1 VSSTTTS
8 TPSHGTPLG
17 ADLPAA
23 AGAPGIAPP
32 RHGEK
37 PADSLVKKAIR
48 GGLWTGGG
56 VVATQMM
63 AFASNILLSW
73 VLLREHFGVM
83 VLINTIITGLR
94 MFSDVGITPC
104 LIQNPRQ
111 DAAFYNTAW
120 TIQVVRGFVL
130 WLAACL
136 LAWPLSQVQHD
147 WAPLSLMLPVAALT
161 TVIDGFR
168 STAYITANRRLQI
181 AKIAAVEF
189 GTAVVRTLVML
200 FAVYLP
206 DVLVWLRENHAA
218 SWDLIAGPLNLPSS
232 GLPLP
237 VLQTAWS
244 LVAGLLAGAV
254 FMTLA
259 SHFMIREVRN
269 RLHFEKKAF
278 GELIR
283 YGKWLFLSTVIT
295 FFAATTDRWII
306 GGILSVS
313 MLGLYGVAMRF
324 AELGPLLF
332 RMVGQWV
339 GFPALS
345 EVYRRDPENL
355 GKRLLHLRIAVC
367 VPICLLLLSMILLG
381 PLVTYVC
388 YRGSRDNLVEAG
400 WIIQVLSVMSLA
412 GTVSSSY
419 GNVYLAI
426 GRTFYNML
434 TVGGQ
439 FVCMTGSALLGYW
452 LYGESGL
459 ILGLGASQWL
469 KYIVDAVL
477 IDRCGYYQPKFD
489 LLVLTLS
496 AVGALLALWGS
507 ELIVRTWVL

>member
-1 VSSTTTS
+1 MSGSPPTSALSGVDASVS
-8 TPSHGTPLG
+8 PAPEDPGTDPG
-17 ADLPAA
+17 TEPA
-23 AGAPGIAPP
+23 
-32 RHGEK
+32 ESK
-37 PADSLVKKAIR
+37 PQDSLVKKVIR

-56 VVATQMM
+56 VIATQMM

-104 LIQNPRQ
+104 LIQNKREDP
-111 DAAFYNTAW
+111 AFYNTAW
-120 TIQVVRGFVL
+120 TIQVFRGFAL
-130 WLAACL
+130 WVVACL
-136 LAWPLSQVQHD
+136 LAWPLSQLQRD
-147 WAPLSLMLPVAALT
+147 WAPLALLLPVAALT

-189 GTAVVRTLVML
+189 GTAVVRTVVML
-200 FAVYLP
+200 MAVYLP
-206 DVLVWLRENHAA
+206 DALVWLRENHPA
-218 SWDLIAGPLNLPSS
+218 SWDAIAGPLNLPAS

-244 LVAGLLAGAV
+244 LVVGLLAGAV
-254 FMTLA
+254 FMTVA
-259 SHFMIREVRN
+259 SHFMVREVRN

-278 GELIR
+278 SELIQ
-283 YGKWLFLSTVIT
+283 YGKWLFVSTVIT

-306 GGILSVS
+306 GGVLSIAT
-313 MLGLYGVAMRF
+313 LGLYGVAMRF

-345 EVYRRDPENL
+345 EVYRRDPESF
-355 GKRLLHLRIAVC
+355 GKKLLKLRIAVC
-367 VPICLLLLSMILLG
+367 IPICVLLLGMILLG
-381 PLVTYVC
+381 PLVTYIC

-400 WIIQVLSVMSLA
+400 WIIQVLSFMSLA
-412 GTVSSSY
+412 GTVASSY
-419 GNVYLAI
+419 GSVYLAI

-434 TVGGQ
+434 AVGGQ
-439 FVCMTGSALLGYW
+439 FVCLTTCSLVGYAI
-452 LYGESGL
+452 YGESGL

-469 KYIVDAVL
+469 KYVVDAVL
-477 IDRCGYYQPKFD
+477 IERCGYYQPKFD
-489 LLVLTLS
+489 LLMLVLS
-496 AVGALLALWGS
+496 AVGTLIALWGS
-507 ELIVRTWVL
+507 NVLVHLWVL